1 MWLDLTGTIHNLVWR
16 HPWPAD
22 TTAELVLLT
31 NLNGTVTNSDPEL
44 SALVLEEATLLEEVP
59 KACMD
64 APRSGY
70 DNTPTK
76 SREASM
82 INPVVAE
89 LLCIHALHSRKFS

>member
-59 KACMD
+59 KACM
-64 APRSGY
+64 AVPRSDS
-70 DNTPTK
+70 DNTPIVSWSTHK
-76 SREASM
+76 ALM
-82 INPVVAE
+82 INLVVAD
-89 LLCIHALHSRKFS
+89 LAAIG